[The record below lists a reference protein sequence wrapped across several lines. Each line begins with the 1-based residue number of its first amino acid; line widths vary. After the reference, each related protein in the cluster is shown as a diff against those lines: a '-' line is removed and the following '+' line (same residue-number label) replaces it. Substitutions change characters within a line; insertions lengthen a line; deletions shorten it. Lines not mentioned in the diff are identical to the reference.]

1 MIKTSSRLRTKK
13 ELEQSNAPSYNFNPS
28 LQLNSSFDS
37 FKDKN
42 KVILFVQ
49 VLLPDLYYTRTA
61 QDHQELMTDWK
72 KTSILCG
79 RTQLQHILRG
89 IRCYWR
95 ATLSYM
101 RNMRD
106 KLISSKCIESAKHY
120 RTTQLSLPTC

>member
-1 MIKTSSRLRTKK
+1 MIKTSSRFRTKK

-61 QDHQELMTDWK
+61 EDHQELMTERK
-72 KTSILCG
+72 
-79 RTQLQHILRG
+79 LQFFVVE
-89 IRCYWR
+89 
-95 ATLSYM
+95 LSYST
-101 RNMRD
+101 
-106 KLISSKCIESAKHY
+106 SSEASDATEEPHY
-120 RTTQLSLPTC
+120 PT